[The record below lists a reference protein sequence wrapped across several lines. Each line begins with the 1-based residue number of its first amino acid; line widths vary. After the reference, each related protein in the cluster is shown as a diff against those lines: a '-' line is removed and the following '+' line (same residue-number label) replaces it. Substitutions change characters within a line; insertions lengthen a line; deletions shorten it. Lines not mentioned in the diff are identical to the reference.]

1 MRCAQAT
8 PAGVGVSNNLDSNS
22 YGQLGTA
29 IALVVS
35 KSLGDSE
42 RAIVKTWLGVVNP
55 FFFSSISR
63 DLESSGFP
71 SGPSRFLIRTAVSK
85 DLMQLAEILALSFHS
100 REGIMEL
107 VYPVLRLGI
116 YEDLR
121 NRLRSAS
128 EHYIFL
134 VAELV
139 SIREGG
145 QNRLP
150 GGGESLAGTVEMALR
165 DRYPWPMSN
174 SEYPYLSNLA
184 VHPDFRRLGVAQ
196 QLLSNCER
204 AALEWGFSDI
214 YLHVLENNHAARR
227 LYHHAGYQLEQ
238 VDWNWTCLL
247 LGQPRR
253 LFLRKNLAPA
263 LKS

>member
-1 MRCAQAT
+1 MV
-8 PAGVGVSNNLDSNS
+8 VG
-22 YGQLGTA
+22 
-29 IALVVS
+29 
-35 KSLGDSE
+35 KSLGDSK
-42 RAIVKTWLGVVNP
+42 RAIFKTWLGFVNP
-55 FFFSSISR
+55 FFFSSMSR
-63 DLESSGFP
+63 ERESSGCP
-71 SGPSRFLIRTAVSK
+71 SGSSRFLIRTAVSK
-85 DLMQLAEILALSFHS
+85 DIMQLAEILALSFHS

-128 EHYIFL
+128 EHYICL

-139 SIREGG
+139 SSREEA
-145 QNRLP
+145 QSYLS
-150 GGGESLAGTVEMALR
+150 GGGECLAGTVEMALR
-165 DRYPWPMSN
+165 DRHPWPMSN
-174 SEYPYLSNLA
+174 SFYPYLSNLA
-184 VHPDFRRLGVAQ
+184 VHPDYRRLGVAQ

-227 LYHHAGYQLEQ
+227 LYYHAGYQLQQ

-247 LGQPRR
+247 FGQPRR

-263 LKS
+263 LKRL